1 MELIIGIIAIALQI
15 VMFLI
20 IFSLPSRF
28 REQREYIE
36 AQCQKIEKK
45 MDIILELQKK

>member
-15 VMFLI
+15 AMFII

-28 REQREYIE
+28 REQREYIA
-36 AQCQKIEKK
+36 AQNQKLETKL
-45 MDIILELQKK
+45 DNILELQKK